1 MLKRPIII
9 EITVGYMLKVW
20 KSQKKIS
27 KYKAEFNAI
36 RHGDYFE
43 FIQLIGEAFNPFVSY
58 NNGLIILETE
68 SKKNDLDF
76 AGLIKAG
83 PSLKSFFKNC
93 YEEYGEFIDNDISDL
108 EYYDIAMFEIALRMH
123 ANNNNLLKKKENL
136 DFVIN
141 SLCEFKKIPENEK
154 LLIDKGRKF
163 LNLIKHPKGKTI
175 LWNVEIQKFKLANET
190 LLKYGIAVI

>member
-1 MLKRPIII
+1 MKRPIII

-58 NNGLIILETE
+58 NNGLITLETE

-93 YEEYGEFIDNDISDL
+93 FEEYGEFIDNDISDL

-123 ANNNNLLKKKENL
+123 SNNNNLLKKKENL
-136 DFVIN
+136 DFVID
-141 SLCEFKKIPENEK
+141 SLCDFKKIPENEK
-154 LLIDKGRKF
+154 LLIHNGRKF

-175 LWNVEIQKFKLANET
+175 SWNVEIQKFKLANET
-190 LLKYGIAVI
+190 LLKYGITVI